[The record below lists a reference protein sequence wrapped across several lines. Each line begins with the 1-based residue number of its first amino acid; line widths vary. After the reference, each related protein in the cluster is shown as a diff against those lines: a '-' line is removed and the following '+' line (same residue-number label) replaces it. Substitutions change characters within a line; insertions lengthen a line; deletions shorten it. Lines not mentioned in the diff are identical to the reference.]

1 MRIKGLDNLR
11 VFGISLVVIYHI
23 FKEFLP
29 AGFLGVN
36 IMFVLSGFL
45 VSFHLLNEVYK
56 TDDIDLKTYYKKRY
70 RRIYPGVL
78 FMVFVVSLMAIFV
91 NRDYT
96 VHYFDQVL
104 AALSFTSNYYEILTG
119 GSYESQFISHL
130 FLHTWFLA
138 IEVHFYL
145 LWPLLIKFIYKKSE
159 KAANVKKTFSNRF
172 FAISLILYLIT
183 FALTIILTGLGKNIS
198 FIYFADF
205 TRLSSFF
212 LGAIVACF
220 VKRFGFRK
228 IPYKTVSA
236 IAFSLIT
243 ILAFFLSYEMKIT
256 YILGFFVTDLATVMI
271 ILAAYSDENARD
283 PLAVKKISPYTYSI
297 YLMHWPVYVITS
309 SLMNKPSALV
319 LTIIITAV
327 LVMINQH
334 IFEPLFRGEEI
345 GYLSFKKNP
354 PDIARIITLV
364 AVIIISFVTSISL
377 TLASDDMVSLE
388 KQIWLSSINQDIGKI
403 KKDKE
408 KLDKFIIEN
417 DNPNEVIKDEA
428 ITTTILADSVLLGNR
443 EYIEETIDGTYVDA
457 EGSRLLEKAPE
468 IMKEIEDEGNLGDI
482 VAIALGTN
490 AVEDPEESLEK
501 IVKDLPKGK
510 KLIFISC
517 YDSRYDQPHRVSQA
531 MKKVS
536 EKYKFITY
544 MPWEELAMD
553 HPEFYYGTDGVHF
566 YGNIEAYDAYNDL
579 LQKAILEASKKEGK

>member
-56 TDDIDLKTYYKKRY
+56 TDDIDLRSYYKKRY

-236 IAFSLIT
+236 IAFFLIT

-256 YILGFFVTDLATVMI
+256 YILGFFITDLATVMI

-327 LVMINQH
+327 LVMINHH

-354 PDIARIITLV
+354 ADISRIITLV

-417 DNPNEVIKDEA
+417 DNPNEIITEEA

-457 EGSRLLEKAPE
+457 EGSRLLEKSPE
-468 IMKEIEDEGNLGDI
+468 IIEEIDDEGNLGDI

-510 KLIFISC
+510 
-517 YDSRYDQPHRVSQA
+517 
-531 MKKVS
+531 
-536 EKYKFITY
+536 
-544 MPWEELAMD
+544 
-553 HPEFYYGTDGVHF
+553 
-566 YGNIEAYDAYNDL
+566 N
-579 LQKAILEASKKEGK
+579 

>member
-1 MRIKGLDNLR
+1 MKIKGLDNLR

-159 KAANVKKTFSNRF
+159 KANNVKKTFSNRF

-256 YILGFFVTDLATVMI
+256 YILGFFITDLATVMI

-283 PLAVKKISPYTYSI
+283 PLAVSKISPYTYSI

-319 LTIIITAV
+319 LTIITTAV
-327 LVMINQH
+327 LVMINHH

-354 PDIARIITLV
+354 PDLARIITLV

-417 DNPNEVIKDEA
+417 DNPNEIITEEA

-443 EYIEETIDGTYVDA
+443 EYIEETIDGTYVNA

-468 IMKEIEDEGNLGDI
+468 IMKEIDNEGNLGDI

-544 MPWEELAMD
+544 MPWEELAMN

>member
-56 TDDIDLKTYYKKRY
+56 TDDIDLRSYYKKRY

-236 IAFSLIT
+236 ISFSLIT
-243 ILAFFLSYEMKIT
+243 ILAFFLSYEMKTT
-256 YILGFFVTDLATVMI
+256 YILGFFITDLATVMI

-327 LVMINQH
+327 LVMINHH

-354 PDIARIITLV
+354 PDLARIITLV

-388 KQIWLSSINQDIGKI
+388 KQIWISSINQDIGKI

-417 DNPNEVIKDEA
+417 DNPNEVITEED
-428 ITTTILADSVLLGNR
+428 INTTIIGDSVLLGNR
-443 EYIEETIDGTYVDA
+443 EYIEETIGGTYVNA

-468 IMKEIEDEGNLGDI
+468 IIEEIEDEGNLGDI

-544 MPWEELAMD
+544 MPWEELAMN
-553 HPEFYYGTDGVHF
+553 HPEFYQGTDGVHF

>member
-1 MRIKGLDNLR
+1 MKIKGLDNLR

-159 KAANVKKTFSNRF
+159 KANNVKKTFSNRF

-183 FALTIILTGLGKNIS
+183 FALTIVLTCLGKNIS

-243 ILAFFLSYEMKIT
+243 ILAFFLSYEMKTT
-256 YILGFFVTDLATVMI
+256 YILGFFITDLATVMI
-271 ILAAYSDENARD
+271 ILAAYSDENARE

-327 LVMINQH
+327 LVMINHH

-345 GYLSFKKNP
+345 TLALFKKNP

-417 DNPNEVIKDEA
+417 DNPNEIITEEA

-443 EYIEETIDGTYVDA
+443 EYIEETIDGTYVNA

-468 IMKEIEDEGNLGDI
+468 IIEEIDDEGNLGDI

-553 HPEFYYGTDGVHF
+553 HPEFYQGTDGVHF

>member
-145 LWPLLIKFIYKKSE
+145 LWPLLIKFIYGRSQ
-159 KAANVKKTFSNRF
+159 KASNVKKTFSNRF

-183 FALTIILTGLGKNIS
+183 FTLTIVLTGLGKNIS

-212 LGAIVACF
+212 LGAFVACF

-236 IAFSLIT
+236 VSFSLIT
-243 ILAFFLSYEMKIT
+243 ILAFFLSYEMKTT
-256 YILGFFVTDLATVMI
+256 YILGFFITDLATVMV

-327 LVMINQH
+327 LVMINHH

-364 AVIIISFVTSISL
+364 AIVVISFIASISL

-428 ITTTILADSVLLGNR
+428 ISTTILADSVLLGNR

-544 MPWEELAMD
+544 MPWEELAMN
-553 HPEFYYGTDGVHF
+553 HPEFYQGTDGVHF

>member
-159 KAANVKKTFSNRF
+159 KANNVKKTFSNRF

-243 ILAFFLSYEMKIT
+243 ILAFFLSYEMKTT
-256 YILGFFVTDLATVMI
+256 YILGFFITDLATVMI

-319 LTIIITAV
+319 LTVVITSI
-327 LVMINQH
+327 LVMVNHH

-345 GYLSFKKNP
+345 GFVSFKKNP

-364 AVIIISFVTSISL
+364 AVVAISFITSISL

-403 KKDKE
+403 KKEKE
-408 KLDKFIIEN
+408 KLDKFITEN
-417 DNPNEVIKDEA
+417 DNPSEAIKEEA
-428 ITTTILADSVLLGNR
+428 ITTTIIGDSVLLGNR
-443 EYIEETIDGTYVDA
+443 EYIEETIDGTYVNA

-468 IMKEIEDEGNLGDI
+468 IIKEIENEGNLGDI
-482 VAIALGTN
+482 IALALGTN

-544 MPWEELAMD
+544 MPWEELAMN
-553 HPEFYYGTDGVHF
+553 HPEFYQGTDGVHF

>member
-23 FKEFLP
+23 FKELLP

-145 LWPLLIKFIYKKSE
+145 LWPLLIKFIYKRSE
-159 KAANVKKTFSNRF
+159 KANNVKKTFSNRF

-183 FALTIILTGLGKNIS
+183 FALTIVLTGLGKNIS

-256 YILGFFVTDLATVMI
+256 YILGFFITDLATVMI

-327 LVMINQH
+327 LVMINHH

-345 GYLSFKKNP
+345 TLALFKKNP
-354 PDIARIITLV
+354 PDIARIVTLV
-364 AVIIISFVTSISL
+364 AVVAISFITSISL

-403 KKDKE
+403 KKEKE
-408 KLDKFIIEN
+408 KLDKFITEN
-417 DNPNEVIKDEA
+417 DNPSEAIKEEA
-428 ITTTILADSVLLGNR
+428 ITTTIIGDSVLLGNR
-443 EYIEETIDGTYVDA
+443 EYIEETIDGTYVNA

-468 IMKEIEDEGNLGDI
+468 IIKEIENEGNLGDI
-482 VAIALGTN
+482 IALALGTN

-517 YDSRYDQPHRVSQA
+517 YDNRYDQPHRVSIA

-553 HPEFYYGTDGVHF
+553 HPEFYQGTDGVHF

>member
-23 FKEFLP
+23 FKELLP

-96 VHYFDQVL
+96 VHHSDQVL
-104 AALSFTSNYYEILTG
+104 AALSFTSNYHEILTG

-145 LWPLLIKFIYKKSE
+145 LWPLLIKFIYKRSE
-159 KAANVKKTFSNRF
+159 KANNVKKTFSNRF

-183 FALTIILTGLGKNIS
+183 FALTIVLTGLGKNIS

-256 YILGFFVTDLATVMI
+256 YILGFFITDLATVMI

-327 LVMINQH
+327 LVMINHH

-345 GYLSFKKNP
+345 TLALFKKNP
-354 PDIARIITLV
+354 PDIARIVTLV
-364 AVIIISFVTSISL
+364 AVVAISFITSISL

-403 KKDKE
+403 KKEKE
-408 KLDKFIIEN
+408 KLDKFITEN

-428 ITTTILADSVLLGNR
+428 ISTTIIGDSVLLGNR
-443 EYIEETIDGTYVDA
+443 EYIEETIDGTYVNA

-468 IMKEIEDEGNLGDI
+468 IMKEIDNEGNLGDI

-536 EKYKFITY
+536 EKYKSITY
-544 MPWEELAMD
+544 MPWEELAMN

>member
-145 LWPLLIKFIYKKSE
+145 LWPLLIKFIYKRSE
-159 KAANVKKTFSNRF
+159 KANNVKKTFSNRF

-183 FALTIILTGLGKNIS
+183 FVLTIVLTGLGKNIS

-243 ILAFFLSYEMKIT
+243 ILAFFLSYEMKTT
-256 YILGFFVTDLATVMI
+256 YILGFFITDLATVMI

-327 LVMINQH
+327 LVMINHH

-354 PDIARIITLV
+354 PNIARIITLV

-428 ITTTILADSVLLGNR
+428 ISTTILADSVLLGNR

-468 IMKEIEDEGNLGDI
+468 IIKEIDEEGNLGDI

-501 IVKDLPKGK
+501 IVKNLPKGK

>member
-159 KAANVKKTFSNRF
+159 KANNVKKTFSNRF

-183 FALTIILTGLGKNIS
+183 FALTIVLTGLGKNIS

-236 IAFSLIT
+236 VGFSLIT
-243 ILAFFLSYEMKIT
+243 ILAFFLSYEMKVT

-271 ILAAYSDENARD
+271 ILASYSDENARD

-327 LVMINQH
+327 LVMINHH

-354 PDIARIITLV
+354 ADIARIITLV

-388 KQIWLSSINQDIGKI
+388 KQIWISSINQDIGKI

-408 KLDKFIIEN
+408 KLDKIIIEN

-428 ITTTILADSVLLGNR
+428 ISTTILADSVLLGNR

-468 IMKEIEDEGNLGDI
+468 IIEEIEDEGNLGDI

-490 AVEDPEESLEK
+490 AVEDPEESLKK

-517 YDSRYDQPHRVSQA
+517 YDSRYDQPHKVSQA

-544 MPWEELAMD
+544 MPWEELAMN
-553 HPEFYYGTDGVHF
+553 HPEFYQGTDGVHF

>member
-145 LWPLLIKFIYKKSE
+145 LWPLLIKFIYKRSE
-159 KAANVKKTFSNRF
+159 KANNVKKTFSNRF

-228 IPYKTVSA
+228 MPYKTVSA

-243 ILAFFLSYEMKIT
+243 ILAFFLSYEMKTT
-256 YILGFFVTDLATVMI
+256 YILGFFITDLATVMI

-327 LVMINQH
+327 LVMINHH

-364 AVIIISFVTSISL
+364 AVIIISFITSISL

-408 KLDKFIIEN
+408 KLDKLIIEN

-428 ITTTILADSVLLGNR
+428 ISTTIIGDSVLLGNR
-443 EYIEETIDGTYVDA
+443 EYIEETIDGTYVNA

-468 IMKEIEDEGNLGDI
+468 IMKEIDNEGNLGDI

-553 HPEFYYGTDGVHF
+553 HPEFYQGTDGVHF

>member
-145 LWPLLIKFIYKKSE
+145 LWPLLIKFIYKRSE
-159 KAANVKKTFSNRF
+159 KANNVKKTFSNRF

-183 FALTIILTGLGKNIS
+183 FVLTIVLTGLGKNIS

-228 IPYKTVSA
+228 MPYKTVSA

-243 ILAFFLSYEMKIT
+243 ILAFFLSYEMKTT
-256 YILGFFVTDLATVMI
+256 YILGFFITDLATVMI

-327 LVMINQH
+327 LVMINHH

-388 KQIWLSSINQDIGKI
+388 NQIWLSSINQDIGKI

-428 ITTTILADSVLLGNR
+428 ISTTILADSVLLGNR

-468 IMKEIEDEGNLGDI
+468 IMKEIDDEGNLGDI

-501 IVKDLPKGK
+501 IVKNLPKGK

>member
-56 TDDIDLKTYYKKRY
+56 TDDIDLRSYYKKRY

-145 LWPLLIKFIYKKSE
+145 LWPLLIKFIYKRSE
-159 KAANVKKTFSNRF
+159 KANNVKKTFSNRF

-236 IAFSLIT
+236 VCFSLIT

-256 YILGFFVTDLATVMI
+256 YILGFFITDLATVMI

-327 LVMINQH
+327 LVMINHH

-354 PDIARIITLV
+354 PDLARIITLV

-403 KKDKE
+403 KKEKE

-417 DNPNEVIKDEA
+417 DNPNEIITEEA

-468 IMKEIEDEGNLGDI
+468 IIKEIDDEGNLGDI

-544 MPWEELAMD
+544 MPWEELAMN
-553 HPEFYYGTDGVHF
+553 HPEFYQGTDGVHF

>member
-78 FMVFVVSLMAIFV
+78 FMVFVVSLMAIFI

-145 LWPLLIKFIYKKSE
+145 LWPLLIKFIYGRSQ
-159 KAANVKKTFSNRF
+159 KASNVKKTFSNRF

-183 FALTIILTGLGKNIS
+183 FTLTIVLTGLGKNIS

-236 IAFSLIT
+236 VCFSLIT
-243 ILAFFLSYEMKIT
+243 ILAFFLSYEMKTT
-256 YILGFFVTDLATVMI
+256 YILGFFITDLATVMI

-327 LVMINQH
+327 LVMINHH

-345 GYLSFKKNP
+345 GFVSFKKNP
-354 PDIARIITLV
+354 ADIARIITLV

-428 ITTTILADSVLLGNR
+428 ISTTILADSVLLGNR

-468 IMKEIEDEGNLGDI
+468 IIKEIEDEGNLGDI

-517 YDSRYDQPHRVSQA
+517 YDSRYDQAHRVSQA

>member
-145 LWPLLIKFIYKKSE
+145 LWPLLIKFIYKRSE
-159 KAANVKKTFSNRF
+159 KANNVKKTFSNRF

-183 FALTIILTGLGKNIS
+183 FALTIVLTCLGKNIS

-212 LGAIVACF
+212 LGAFVACF

-243 ILAFFLSYEMKIT
+243 ILAFFLSYEMKTT
-256 YILGFFVTDLATVMI
+256 YILGFFITDLATVMI

-327 LVMINQH
+327 LVMINHH

-354 PDIARIITLV
+354 ADISRIITLV
-364 AVIIISFVTSISL
+364 AVIIICFVTSISL

-408 KLDKFIIEN
+408 KLDNFIIEN
-417 DNPNEVIKDEA
+417 DYPNEVIKDEA
-428 ITTTILADSVLLGNR
+428 ISTTILADSVLLGNR
-443 EYIEETIDGTYVDA
+443 EYIEETIGGTYVDA

-468 IMKEIEDEGNLGDI
+468 IIKEIDEEGNLGDI

-553 HPEFYYGTDGVHF
+553 HPEFYQGTDGVHF

>member
-159 KAANVKKTFSNRF
+159 KANNVKKTFSNRF

-183 FALTIILTGLGKNIS
+183 FALTIVLTCLGKNIS

-243 ILAFFLSYEMKIT
+243 ILAFFLSYEMKTT
-256 YILGFFVTDLATVMI
+256 YILGFFITDLATVMI

-327 LVMINQH
+327 LVMINHH

-408 KLDKFIIEN
+408 KLDKIIIEN
-417 DNPNEVIKDEA
+417 DNPNEIITEEA

-468 IMKEIEDEGNLGDI
+468 IIKEIDNEGNLGDI

>member
-119 GSYESQFISHL
+119 GSYESQFKSHL

-145 LWPLLIKFIYKKSE
+145 LWPLLIKFIYKRSE
-159 KAANVKKTFSNRF
+159 KANNVKKTFSNRF
-172 FAISLILYLIT
+172 FAISLVLYLIT
-183 FALTIILTGLGKNIS
+183 FALTIVLTGLGKNIS

-243 ILAFFLSYEMKIT
+243 ILAFFLSYEMKTT
-256 YILGFFVTDLATVMI
+256 YILGFFITDLATVMI

-327 LVMINQH
+327 LVMINHH

-345 GYLSFKKNP
+345 GFVSFKKNP
-354 PDIARIITLV
+354 PDIARIITPV
-364 AVIIISFVTSISL
+364 AIVVISFITSISL

-417 DNPNEVIKDEA
+417 DNPNEVIKDES
-428 ITTTILADSVLLGNR
+428 ISTTILADSVLLGNR

-468 IMKEIEDEGNLGDI
+468 IMKEIDNEGNLGDI
-482 VAIALGTN
+482 IAIALGTN

-517 YDSRYDQPHRVSQA
+517 YDSRYDQPHGVSQA

-553 HPEFYYGTDGVHF
+553 HPEFYQGTDGVHF

>member
-56 TDDIDLKTYYKKRY
+56 TDDIDLRSYYKKRY

-159 KAANVKKTFSNRF
+159 QAANVKKTFSNRF

-183 FALTIILTGLGKNIS
+183 FALTIVLTGLGKNIS

-256 YILGFFVTDLATVMI
+256 YILGFFITDLATVMI

-319 LTIIITAV
+319 LTIIITAI
-327 LVMINQH
+327 LVMINHH

-345 GYLSFKKNP
+345 GFVSFKKNP

-364 AVIIISFVTSISL
+364 AVVIISFVTSISL

-417 DNPNEVIKDEA
+417 DNPNEVITKED
-428 ITTTILADSVLLGNR
+428 ITTTIIGDSVLLGNR
-443 EYIEETIDGTYVDA
+443 EYIEETIDGTYVNA

-468 IMKEIEDEGNLGDI
+468 IIKEIDEEGNLGDI
-482 VAIALGTN
+482 IALALGTN
-490 AVEDPEESLEK
+490 AVEDPEASLEK

-517 YDSRYDQPHRVSQA
+517 YDSRYEQPHRVSQA

-544 MPWEELAMD
+544 MPWEELAMN
-553 HPEFYYGTDGVHF
+553 HPEFYEGTDGVHF

-579 LQKAILEASKKEGK
+579 LQKAIIEASKKEGK